1 MEKETVSES
10 NQATNI
16 NRLANAF
23 QHSTD
28 AIVITD
34 AKGIIKVINP
44 AFTKMYGYLPEEVLG
59 KTNRVVRSST
69 TDKSVYKA
77 MWSGILKDKQ
87 WKGEIFNRKKDG
99 NEIPVYLSIT
109 PVYEDGTLSGYM
121 GLTIDLS
128 DKHKMGEELD
138 LQRRFSESLLNTA
151 NSLILSLDESGN
163 ILLFNR
169 MCEDLLGYKGSDVI
183 GKNWFET
190 FLPEQKQAEAI
201 VDFQNLLETGNPLH
215 NEKDVITKSGELR
228 TILWSNTTLKNENG
242 EVSGILTIG
251 QDITEFL
258 LIKRKMGR
266 SEQLA
271 VLGQLAAGIAHEV
284 GNPLTSISSIVQVL
298 QRKNSNDEVGEKL
311 DMIIGQTRRI
321 TQIIRDLVDFS
332 RPAESEEE
340 PTDINKQINKA
351 VKIVRID
358 GKSKNVGFSLDLTGE
373 IGKPNVIPDQFFQVI
388 LNLLLN
394 SLDAMTNGKKEISIS
409 TEESEDTVII
419 RVSDNGIGI
428 ASKNKERI
436 FEPFFST
443 KDVGKGTGLGLWVS
457 NGIIQSFGGAISV
470 ESEEGNGSTFT
481 ITLPLQKTGI

>member
-1 MEKETVSES
+1 
-10 NQATNI
+10 
-16 NRLANAF
+16 
-23 QHSTD
+23 
-28 AIVITD
+28 
-34 AKGIIKVINP
+34 
-44 AFTKMYGYLPEEVLG
+44 
-59 KTNRVVRSST
+59 
-69 TDKSVYKA
+69 
-77 MWSGILKDKQ
+77 
-87 WKGEIFNRKKDG
+87 
-99 NEIPVYLSIT
+99 
-109 PVYEDGTLSGYM
+109 
-121 GLTIDLS
+121 
-128 DKHKMGEELD
+128 
-138 LQRRFSESLLNTA
+138 
-151 NSLILSLDESGN
+151 
-163 ILLFNR
+163 
-169 MCEDLLGYKGSDVI
+169 
-183 GKNWFET
+183 
-190 FLPEQKQAEAI
+190 
-201 VDFQNLLETGNPLH
+201 
-215 NEKDVITKSGELR
+215 
-228 TILWSNTTLKNENG
+228 
-242 EVSGILTIG
+242 
-251 QDITEFL
+251 
-258 LIKRKMGR
+258 MGR

-436 FEPFFST
+436 FEPFFTT